1 MAYNPP
7 ITATPE
13 ARTQARNIFK
23 ILRNCYFKAE
33 LYIQIVKY
41 FQSCK
46 KKKFSNT
53 LWENILFQLV
63 WGKKTRRQNVI
74 GEIGE
79 SAKEIGKTFPYHDVK
94 RSLHNDTY

>member
-1 MAYNPP
+1 MMAYNPP

-23 ILRNCYFKAE
+23 ILRNFYFKAE

-46 KKKFSNT
+46 KKKV
-53 LWENILFQLV
+53 WWYIMGKYIVLV

-79 SAKEIGKTFPYHDVK
+79 SAKK
-94 RSLHNDTY
+94 

>member
-23 ILRNCYFKAE
+23 ILRNFYFKAE

-46 KKKFSNT
+46 KKKFGGT
-53 LWENILFQLV
+53 LWENILYQY
-63 WGKKTRRQNVI
+63 GAKKQ
-74 GEIGE
+74 ED
-79 SAKEIGKTFPYHDVK
+79 KM
-94 RSLHNDTY
+94 